1 MIVFSFT
8 SLMHIA
14 PTPYHPLSEWYS
26 HEGDVS
32 HSCIAGRA
40 VVRSRSPCLSPI
52 VNADGHRT
60 SGTSVRTEPLQN
72 QYNYLTVKK
81 QSAES
86 RLDLLR
92 NRMEV
97 GATSNA
103 EVLKQRIEVQKSR
116 FNVQRQTAKI
126 A

>member
-1 MIVFSFT
+1 M
-8 SLMHIA
+8 
-14 PTPYHPLSEWYS
+14 
-26 HEGDVS
+26 
-32 HSCIAGRA
+32 
-40 VVRSRSPCLSPI
+40 
-52 VNADGHRT
+52 
-60 SGTSVRTEPLQN
+60 QN

-81 QSAES
+81 QSAKS

-103 EVLKQRIEVQKSR
+103 EVLKQRIEVQKSQ